1 MKILQWAFMAAAIAL
16 TATACNDDDD
26 NTIVDDYTLN
36 ISGPSEGN
44 FFVDGKSWVAA
55 GKNPDD
61 STNPRWVK
69 FTVEGDTLVGGVKA
83 KKIRSELVETGEK
96 SPDCRVGYERNGVVY
111 VWVNGAFR
119 PLFDFNINVGDK
131 IFTRF
136 LDGQVSTTGYLLCD
150 FEFSIQTEERKFKA
164 YHLING
170 YTSVAEGGVIPNAL
184 YRWIESIGAH
194 FNSIEGRFIT
204 LMPYDSE
211 KKFNKFWDYNGVYEV
226 YQDDKLIFSY
236 YDLSEGIYPIE

>member
-1 MKILQWAFMAAAIAL
+1 MKILRWAFMAAAIVL

-69 FTVEGDTLVGGVKA
+69 FTVEGDTLVDGVKA

-111 VWVNGAFR
+111 IWVDGSFR
-119 PLFDFNINVGDK
+119 PIFDFNISGGDK
-131 IFTRF
+131 IFTR
-136 LDGQVSTTGYLLCD
+136 LPDGNVSKVGYLECQNKLTVLAEGNT
-150 FEFSIQTEERKFKA
+150 FNIFNLS
-164 YHLING
+164 NG
-170 YTSVAEGGVIPNAL
+170 YTPEATGGVWAPMT
-184 YRWIESIGAH
+184 YFWIESIGTRDYPPY
-194 FNSIEGRFIT
+194 SGYIT
-204 LMPYDSE
+204 SLTIDTS
-211 KKFNKFWDYNGVYEV
+211 KARDKFWSYETVFYV
-226 YQDDKLIFSY
+226 YQDDKLLFNYLDFS
-236 YDLSEGIYPIE
+236 EMKYPVE